1 MGALSG
7 PSQQSTG
14 REKRRRGREDEEE
27 KKRRRGREDEEEGKE
42 KKVNVESIVMFS
54 ILYWYRNILKV
65 SFKRL
70 FFFPVLLSLSLSLFK
85 TSSLINAT
93 VSLPPPPPLT
103 FNTATAQSQC
113 PHIRLN

>member
-14 REKRRRGREDEEE
+14 REEEE
-27 KKRRRGREDEEEGKE
+27 RERGGRGKEEEERDRGYEEEGKE

-65 SFKRL
+65 SFRDCFSFL
-70 FFFPVLLSLSLSLFK
+70 FYFHSLSLSSK
-85 TSSLINAT
+85 
-93 VSLPPPPPLT
+93 PPHL
-103 FNTATAQSQC
+103 
-113 PHIRLN
+113 